1 MDKKLKKAVF
11 EVMLREGFVKS
22 SVYFSSAEETGAV
35 DEVALNHYK
44 YGIIVIK
51 DGYKDVHRWESED
64 EAQRGSYLSRRYTT
78 ILLNGVV
85 DDKEFEESLFKAVFD
100 ELILSSSDDRD
111 MFIDIL
117 EQIGRGDRNISVKV
131 ENS

>member
-22 SVYFSSAEETGAV
+22 SISLSYDEETGAV

-51 DGYKDVHRWESED
+51 DGYKDVHRWE
-64 EAQRGSYLSRRYTT
+64 RKSYTAPR
-78 ILLNGVV
+78 IP
-85 DDKEFEESLFKAVFD
+85 
-100 ELILSSSDDRD
+100 
-111 MFIDIL
+111 
-117 EQIGRGDRNISVKV
+117 
-131 ENS
+131 

>member
-1 MDKKLKKAVF
+1 MNNKLKKAVF
-11 EVMLREGFVKS
+11 EVMLREGFVKTS
-22 SVYFSSAEETGAV
+22 ISISYNEETGTVHEAV
-35 DEVALNHYK
+35 LNHYK

-100 ELILSSSDDRD
+100 ELVLSDSNNRD

-117 EQIGRGDRNISVKV
+117 GQIGKGVKNISVKPGKQ
-131 ENS
+131 

>member
-22 SVYFSSAEETGAV
+22 SISISYNEETGAV
-35 DEVALNHYK
+35 EEAALNHYK

-85 DDKEFEESLFKAVFD
+85 DDREFEESLFKAVFD
-100 ELILSSSDDRD
+100 ELVLSESDDRD

-117 EQIGRGDRNISVKV
+117 EQIGRGESNITVKV
-131 ENS
+131 D